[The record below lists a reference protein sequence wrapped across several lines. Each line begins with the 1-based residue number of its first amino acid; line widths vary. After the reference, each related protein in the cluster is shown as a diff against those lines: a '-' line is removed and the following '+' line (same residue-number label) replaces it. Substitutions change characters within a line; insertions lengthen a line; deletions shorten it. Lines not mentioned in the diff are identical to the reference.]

1 MVVTNKTVA
10 PLLLPKL
17 MASLGDVQADV
28 LALED
33 GEQHKTLRT
42 YAQVIDALMHKRH
55 NRTTTLIAL
64 GGGVLGDIA
73 GFAAATFQRG
83 VAFIQVP
90 TTLLAQVDSSVGGK
104 TGVNHAQG
112 KNMIGAF
119 HQPRCVLA
127 DSPPW

>member
-1 MVVTNKTVA
+1 
-10 PLLLPKL
+10 
-17 MASLGDVQADV
+17 
-28 LALED
+28 
-33 GEQHKTLRT
+33 
-42 YAQVIDALMHKRH
+42 MHKRH

-83 VAFIQVP
+83 RGLHPGAHH
-90 TTLLAQVDSSVGGK
+90 LAGPGGFL
-104 TGVNHAQG
+104 GGRQNRRQPCPS

-127 DSPPW
+127 DIAALVTLPERQYRAGLAEVVKYGVIWSADFFAWAGKPSRCA